1 MSPHL
6 DTVRVEGVWAEAGTV
21 HVAARTR
28 ELMVAC
34 PECGRGS
41 ARVHS
46 RYGRTLAD
54 VAVGGR
60 PVLIR
65 LSVRRLFCDSLHCG
79 RRTFAEQVEGLT
91 VRYQRRSPLLQHLV
105 EMAGVLLAGRG
116 GARLLQIL
124 KVPLSRTSVLFHL
137 MRLPLPSAAAPR
149 VLGVDDFALYAD
161 VYGTLLVDA
170 DTRLPI
176 ELWAGRDAEQL
187 AAWLRTHP
195 GVEVVCR
202 DGSLVYRQG
211 ITDGAPE
218 AVQVSDRFHLW
229 QGLSKRVGDVAAAHR
244 GCLLSA
250 VPEPEPAL
258 PPSPTAPSDQ
268 ADTPA
273 RRHAKNLFEAVHAV
287 TDTGRSLNAAAHQ
300 LGLNRRTVRK
310 FARAATWQ
318 ECVRRIRPRR
328 PSSLDPYLEYLRQRW
343 EEGEHTA
350 TVLHQEIV
358 AKGYR
363 GHYQRVKMA
372 IAPLRRG
379 LPIDTPRERP
389 PSPRQVARWITTAP
403 SRRSLH
409 AAEALRRL
417 LEHCPELDRTHDLVR
432 QFAAMLDARDAAPLA
447 DWLEQLTTARL
458 PALASLANAIREDQL
473 AVVQG
478 ITTPFNSGV
487 NEGRVTDLKLQKR
500 IMAGRAGVSLLRH
513 RVILMALLRRRH
525 P

>member
-1 MSPHL
+1 MAGGV
-6 DTVRVEGVWAEAGTV
+6 VRI
-21 HVAARTR
+21 AACTR
-28 ELMVAC
+28 ELTVAC
-34 PECGRGS
+34 PDCGRGS

-46 RYGRTLAD
+46 RYDRMLAD
-54 VAVGGR
+54 VAAGGR
-60 PVLIR
+60 PVLIG
-65 LSVRRLFCDSLHCG
+65 LSVRRLFCDSPGCA

-137 MRLPLPSAAAPR
+137 MSLPLPPAATPR

-170 DTRLPI
+170 DTRL
-176 ELWAGRDAEQL
+176 AV
-187 AAWLRTHP
+187 WLRTHP

-211 ITDGAPE
+211 ITDGAPG

-229 QGLSKRVGDVAAAHR
+229 QGLSKRIGDIAATHR
-244 GCLLSA
+244 GCLVVA
-250 VPEPEPAL
+250 VPEPDPA
-258 PPSPTAPSDQ
+258 PPPANAAGPFHQ

-273 RRHAKNLFEAVHAV
+273 RRHAQRLFEAVHAV
-287 TDTGRSLNAAAHQ
+287 TDTGCSLSAAARE
-300 LGLNRRTVRK
+300 LGLNRRTVAK
-310 FARAATWQ
+310 YARAATWQ
-318 ECVRRIRPRR
+318 DCVRRTRPPR
-328 PSSLDPYLEYLRQRW
+328 PASLDPYLDYLRVRW

-350 TVLHQEIV
+350 TVLHQEIA

-379 LPIDTPRERP
+379 LPINTPRERP
-389 PSPRQVARWITTAP
+389 PSPREVARWITTAP
-403 SRRSLH
+403 SRRSLR
-409 AAEALRRL
+409 AAEALPRL
-417 LEHCPELDRTHDLVR
+417 FEHCPELNRAHDLVR
-432 QFAAMLDARDAAPLA
+432 QFAAMLDTRDAAPMT
-447 DWLEQLTTARL
+447 DWLEQLTTAGL
-458 PALASLANAIREDQL
+458 PALAGLAKAIREDQP

-487 NEGRVTDLKLQKR
+487 NEGRITDLKLQKR
-500 IMAGRAGVSLLRH
+500 IMAGRAGVPLLRH
-513 RVILMALLRRRH
+513 RVILMAMIRRRY

>member
-6 DTVRVEGVWAEAGTV
+6 NVVRVDRLWSAGGVV
-21 HVAARTR
+21 RIAARTC

-34 PECGRGS
+34 PGCGCES

-46 RYGRTLAD
+46 RYSRTLAD

-60 PVLIR
+60 PVLIS
-65 LSVRRLFCDSLHCG
+65 LMVRRLFCDSPSCG

-116 GARLLQIL
+116 GARLLHIL
-124 KVPLSRTSVLFHL
+124 KVPLSRTSVLFQL
-137 MRLPLPSAAAPR
+137 MRMRLPSVATPR
-149 VLGVDDFALYAD
+149 VLGVDDFALYRD

-211 ITDGAPE
+211 TTDGAPD

-229 QGLSKRVGDVAAAHR
+229 QGLSKRVSDVAADHR
-244 GCLLSA
+244 GCLSAA
-250 VPEPEPAL
+250 VPESDPDS
-258 PPSPTAPSDQ
+258 PPSAERSEA

-273 RRHAKNLFEAVHAV
+273 GRHAKRLFEAVHAV
-287 TDTGRSLNAAAHQ
+287 SDHGRSFSAIARD
-300 LGLNRRTVRK
+300 LGLNRRTVAK
-310 FARAATWQ
+310 YARASSWQ
-318 ECVRRIRPRR
+318 ECLRRTPPRR
-328 PSSLDPYLEYLRQRW
+328 STSLDPYLEYLRQRW

-358 AKGYR
+358 AKGYC

-389 PSPRQVARWITTAP
+389 PSPRQVARWITTTP
-403 SRRSLH
+403 SRRGLH
-409 AAEALRRL
+409 ATEALRRL
-417 LEHCPELDRTHDLVR
+417 LE
-432 QFAAMLDARDAAPLA
+432 
-447 DWLEQLTTARL
+447 
-458 PALASLANAIREDQL
+458 
-473 AVVQG
+473 
-478 ITTPFNSGV
+478 
-487 NEGRVTDLKLQKR
+487 
-500 IMAGRAGVSLLRH
+500 
-513 RVILMALLRRRH
+513 
-525 P
+525 

>member
-1 MSPHL
+1 M
-6 DTVRVEGVWAEAGTV
+6 
-21 HVAARTR
+21 
-28 ELMVAC
+28 
-34 PECGRGS
+34 
-41 ARVHS
+41 
-46 RYGRTLAD
+46 
-54 VAVGGR
+54 
-60 PVLIR
+60 
-65 LSVRRLFCDSLHCG
+65 
-79 RRTFAEQVEGLT
+79 
-91 VRYQRRSPLLQHLV
+91 RYQRRSPLLQHLV

-137 MRLPLPSAAAPR
+137 MRLPLPSAAVPR

-202 DGSLVYRQG
+202 DGSPVYRQG
-211 ITDGAPE
+211 IADGAPD

-229 QGLSKRVGDVAAAHR
+229 QGLSKRVGDIAAAHR
-244 GCLLSA
+244 GCLPAA
-250 VPEPEPAL
+250 VPEPEPA
-258 PPSPTAPSDQ
+258 PPSSPAAPSDQ
-268 ADTPA
+268 AETPA

-287 TDTGRSLNAAAHQ
+287 TDTGRSLNAAARD

-310 FARAATWQ
+310 YARAANWQ
-318 ECVRRIRPRR
+318 ECVRRTRPRR
-328 PSSLDPYLEYLRQRW
+328 PTSLDPYLDYLRQRW

-350 TVLHQEIV
+350 TVLHQESV

-389 PSPRQVARWITTAP
+389 PSPRQDARWITTAP

-409 AAEALRRL
+409 ATEAQAAARALPGTGPNPRPGASVRRHAQCLRRRRPPGL
-417 LEHCPELDRTHDLVR
+417 
-432 QFAAMLDARDAAPLA
+432 ARAPHNHPPPGPG
-447 DWLEQLTTARL
+447 QPGQGHPRGPAR
-458 PALASLANAIREDQL
+458 S
-473 AVVQG
+473 
-478 ITTPFNSGV
+478 
-487 NEGRVTDLKLQKR
+487 
-500 IMAGRAGVSLLRH
+500 RAGHHHPVQLRRQRRPHH
-513 RVILMALLRRRH
+513 RPETPETAHGRPRRSPTAPSPRHPHGLLRRRH